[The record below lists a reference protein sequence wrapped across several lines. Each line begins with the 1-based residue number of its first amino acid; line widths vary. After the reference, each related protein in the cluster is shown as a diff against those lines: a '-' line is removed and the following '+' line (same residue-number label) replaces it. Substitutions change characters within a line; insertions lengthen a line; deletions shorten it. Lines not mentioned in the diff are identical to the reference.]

1 MNINIIGLSAGIM
14 LLLDFAFLSLI
25 SGYFSKMLYQIQK
38 SPLKVNFGVAGITY
52 LLMVFALN
60 YFILQK
66 SGIKSR
72 MQSKLPII
80 DAFLL
85 GFVIYGIY
93 ETTNLAT
100 ITNWSYKLALIDTFW
115 GGTLFALTTYFT
127 CKILHL
133 I

>member
-1 MNINIIGLSAGIM
+1 MNSKIILFSSGIM
-14 LLLDFAFLSLI
+14 FLLDLAFLSLI
-25 SGYFSKMLYQIQK
+25 SSYFSKMLYQIQK
-38 SPLKVNFGVAGITY
+38 SPLKVNFGVAIITY
-52 LLMVFALN
+52 LLMIIALN
-60 YFILQK
+60 YFILQTPK
-66 SGIKSR
+66 KNKI
-72 MQSKLPII
+72 L

-100 ITNWSYKLALIDTFW
+100 IKNWSYNLALIDTFW

-127 CKILHL
+127 LLFIN